1 MKLGNLTGLAKAM
14 FAGGGGGGGG
24 GKSTVGDLE
33 LDAILERTTE
43 LNSEVTDYPVEDG
56 FPVADHVTRQPLTL
70 SMTCVCTP
78 TPLDGS
84 GGLYAAARGG
94 GGSVGS
100 GLQST
105 ADKLLAIY
113 QAGKPIKVTTP
124 DAIYE
129 DMIMLTAPLP
139 RTVEDGICYKLALE
153 FKHVRIVAQET
164 AEVGSEAQGSAG
176 KSEMAAGAAYQKEIG
191 TGMTTIDN
199 QPFIQMDSTAAGLAV
214 AGTITT
220 GALNTA
226 AMAAYSAYQSMAG
239 LPIPTV
245 GGGFGG
251 GISGGIGGSIFGGN
265 TDDGFAA
272 PVIGGGFGGGLGL

>member
-14 FAGGGGGGGG
+14 FAGGGGGG

-33 LDAILERTTE
+33 LDAILERTTN
-43 LNSEVTDYPVEDG
+43 LDSDVTDYPVEDG

-70 SMTCVCTP
+70 SMTCICTP

-84 GGLYAAARGG
+84 GGLYAAAGAAMRGSSSSAG
-94 GGSVGS
+94 NS
-100 GLQST
+100 LQSI

-113 QAGKPIKVTTP
+113 QAGEPIMVTTP
-124 DAIYE
+124 DAIYR
-129 DMIMLTAPLP
+129 DMVMTSAPLP

-164 AEVGSEAQGSAG
+164 SEVGSEAEGSAG
-176 KSEMAAGAAYQKEIG
+176 KSETSAGSASQKEIG
-191 TGMTTIDN
+191 TGMTTINN
-199 QPFIQMDSTAAGLAV
+199 QPFVAMDSTAVGLAV

-226 AMAAYSAYQSMAG
+226 TMAALSTYQSLGGYPA
-239 LPIPTV
+239 V

-251 GISGGIGGSIFGGN
+251 AIG
-265 TDDGFAA
+265 
-272 PVIGGGFGGGLGL
+272 L